1 MLLLVQS
8 TPDGKR
14 SGYSSPP
21 IELEAEQGMA
31 MGTVKIE
38 KIGGL
43 AGFGLPG
50 SRIKSSGETAIS
62 ALSPADQAWVE
73 ALFQKPPRSQ
83 EVGNERDTHCYRITR
98 TKNGRDQTI
107 EVPEAVVPH
116 SLKAC
121 VTDKLL

>member
-1 MLLLVQS
+1 
-8 TPDGKR
+8 
-14 SGYSSPP
+14 
-21 IELEAEQGMA
+21 

-50 SRIKSSGETAIS
+50 SRLKSSGETATA
-62 ALSPADQAWVE
+62 ALSAVDQAWVD

-83 EVGNERDTHCYRITR
+83 EAGNERDTHRYRITR
-98 TKNGRDQTI
+98 TENGRDQTV
-107 EVPEAVVPH
+107 EVPEAQVPH
-116 SLKAC
+116 ALKAC

>member
-1 MLLLVQS
+1 
-8 TPDGKR
+8 
-14 SGYSSPP
+14 
-21 IELEAEQGMA
+21 

-50 SRIKSSGETAIS
+50 SRIKSSGETATS

-116 SLKAC
+116 ALKAC
-121 VTDKLL
+121 VTDKLF